1 MPKVACFHDGECLI
15 CNIEINA
22 MKKLDKAG
30 NINWV
35 DITHDYGNQTDPCR
49 KLKRL
54 SLVGSKELKDSSN
67 KLLGWH

>member
-1 MPKVACFHDGECLI
+1 MTALSEPKTTAVPPKVTCFHDGECPI

-22 MKKLDKAG
+22 MKKLDKAR

-49 KLKRL
+49 K
-54 SLVGSKELKDSSN
+54 
-67 KLLGWH
+67 

>member
-1 MPKVACFHDGECLI
+1 MLQQPRTKASMPQVASFHDGECPI

-35 DITHDYGNQTDPCR
+35 DITHNFGNQTDSCR
-49 KLKRL
+49 K
-54 SLVGSKELKDSSN
+54 
-67 KLLGWH
+67 